1 MADAVCF
8 LWTFFLTLNP
18 HSSSKL
24 LPIIYPSGLS
34 SDTTVSGKPR
44 WLRLPSQDSGSCLIH
59 HHILSITG
67 PYVTFVLTEGKKQAK
82 DIVSK
87 SVLHRTECKK
97 WQTSSMFALK
107 AHQVP
112 MPSPD
117 ASEGS
122 LGLGPSGAGWAQAL
136 G

>member
-1 MADAVCF
+1 MCF

-34 SDTTVSGKPR
+34 SDTTVSGKPH

-59 HHILSITG
+59 HHILSTTG

-87 SVLHRTECKK
+87 SVYYT
-97 WQTSSMFALK
+97 
-107 AHQVP
+107 
-112 MPSPD
+112 
-117 ASEGS
+117 
-122 LGLGPSGAGWAQAL
+122 GPSARNGNKFYVCFKSSSGANAES
-136 G
+136 